1 VATAPAGADA
11 VTASARGSASHAPW
25 GGPELAALLVGAVAW
40 EVGGRA
46 LGSALLPPLSS
57 VLAAGGRLAARSEL
71 LGALGLS
78 LLSLAAGYG
87 LATGGGLVV
96 GALMGRSRLVEHALD
111 MYVNALIAAPS
122 LIFVPILFSTFG
134 TGRRT
139 QVAVIVMYAFPVI
152 AASTATAVRSVD
164 ANLVQMARAFG
175 ASHAHV
181 LGKVVLPAALPL
193 AMVGLRVGMAR
204 AVKGMISGEML
215 VALTGL
221 GAALRTHGSRFDS
234 EGVLAVLLVVVAVA
248 LFSTALVQW
257 VDRRVNAWS
266 RAEGT

>member
-1 VATAPAGADA
+1 VAAAQAGADA
-11 VTASARGSASHAPW
+11 VTRTEP
-25 GGPELAALLVGAVAW
+25 AALLLGAVAW
-40 EVGGRA
+40 EIAGRT
-46 LGSALLPPLSS
+46 LDSPLLPPFSN
-57 VLAAGGRLAARSEL
+57 VLTAFGRLAARGEL
-71 LGALGLS
+71 IGALGLS
-78 LLSLAAGYG
+78 LSSLAAGYA
-87 LATGGGLVV
+87 LATGGGLMV

-134 TGRRT
+134 TGRGT
-139 QVAVIVMYAFPVI
+139 QIAVIVLYAFPVI

-164 ANLVQMARAFG
+164 ARLVQMARAFG
-175 ASHAHV
+175 ASNAHV
-181 LGKVVLPAALPL
+181 LAKVVLPAALPL
-193 AMVGLRVGMAR
+193 AMAGLRVGMAR

-221 GAALRTHGSRFDS
+221 GAALRTHASRFDS

-248 LFSTALVQW
+248 LATTALVQW
-257 VDRRVNAWS
+257 VDRRVNAWA